1 MSKKAGF
8 LQDHPGFEKGEIL
21 LSLDERGST
30 GKVRRVEK
38 VFVKNSTKE
47 KVLALLRQI
56 YSSGFKGNV
65 HIPTDLSDPMVI
77 TTEELRRLDGNWVNE
92 IFLVK
97 PGRDK

>member
-1 MSKKAGF
+1 MAKKAGF

-21 LSLDERGST
+21 FSFDEHGSS

-38 VFVKNSTKE
+38 VFIKNPTKE
-47 KVLALLRQI
+47 RVLALLWKI

-65 HIPTDLSDPMVI
+65 RIPTDLSDPMII

-92 IFLVK
+92 IFQVK